1 MPPVKAIRLIFLCEV
16 KTLLHSSAKPAIMF
30 TTPFGKPTL
39 SINLANS
46 KRGVGAASEAL
57 IIIVFPIARA
67 GASLIAL
74 KSC

>member
-1 MPPVKAIRLIFLCEV
+1 MML
-16 KTLLHSSAKPAIMF
+16 

-46 KRGVGAASEAL
+46 KRGVGAVSEAL
-57 IIIVFPIARA
+57 TIIVFHIASA
-67 GASLIAL
+67 GAILIAF

>member
-1 MPPVKAIRLIFLCEV
+1 ML
-16 KTLLHSSAKPAIMF
+16 

-46 KRGVGAASEAL
+46 KRGVGAVSEAL
-57 IIIVFPIARA
+57 IIIVFPIASA